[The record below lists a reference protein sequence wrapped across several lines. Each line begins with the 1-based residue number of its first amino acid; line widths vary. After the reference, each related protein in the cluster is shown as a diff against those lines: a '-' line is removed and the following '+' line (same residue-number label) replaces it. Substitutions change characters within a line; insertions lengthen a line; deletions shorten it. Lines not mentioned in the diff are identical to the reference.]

1 MRLVCAVCAMRLM
14 CAVCAVR
21 LICAVCA
28 EMLMCAVCAVR
39 LMCAVCAVRLMCAV
53 CAVRLMSEQYRIWLP
68 VAVHWHTE
76 TEATHSLNFLC
87 RLVSLRGEPVPIF
100 PLSLVRCSDRY
111 RLLTYR
117 RLAWYANVPKE
128 EHELTWYCTTR
139 VRNRRARQTD
149 GQTDRQAV

>member
-1 MRLVCAVCAMRLM
+1 VLCAVSLA
-14 CAVCAVR
+14 
-21 LICAVCA
+21 CA
-28 EMLMCAVCAVR
+28 ECAVR
-39 LMCAVCAVRLMCAV
+39 LMCAVYAERLMCAMR
-53 CAVRLMSEQYRIWLP
+53 AVRLMSEQYCIWLP

-117 RLAWYANVPKE
+117 RFAWYVNMPKQ

-139 VRNRRARQTD
+139 VKNRRARQTD
-149 GQTDRQAV
+149 RQAV